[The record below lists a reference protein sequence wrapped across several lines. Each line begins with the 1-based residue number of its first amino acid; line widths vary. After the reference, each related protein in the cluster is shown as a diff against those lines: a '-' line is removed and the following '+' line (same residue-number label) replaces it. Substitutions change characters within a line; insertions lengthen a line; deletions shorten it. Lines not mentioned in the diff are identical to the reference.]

1 MGSVPDC
8 PMSLIARLI
17 DLLIVA
23 VVKFMLSINS
33 YTAFQPI
40 NIILIM
46 EKHTA
51 HYDLKVIKALVMK
64 KRMAAFTAT
73 AQQNARRMGL
83 DASETLAVILGLQ
96 RNMLFKSMTTHADH
110 RIWQDVYHAP
120 CPNGKIAYI
129 KLTLQDGAVVIQFKE
144 Q

>member
-1 MGSVPDC
+1 
-8 PMSLIARLI
+8 
-17 DLLIVA
+17 
-23 VVKFMLSINS
+23 
-33 YTAFQPI
+33 
-40 NIILIM
+40 M